1 MRVVETT
8 TFMKKIKLCIKNG
21 DGSCYQSK
29 EDKVDGSD
37 HDSSFENSQSM
48 STDGE
53 IDEDYLTMVD

>member
-8 TFMKKIKLCIKNG
+8 TFMKKIKLCIKNE

-37 HDSSFENSQSM
+37 HVSSLRSQSM

-53 IDEDYLTMVD
+53 IDEENLAMVD

>member
-8 TFMKKIKLCIKNG
+8 AFMKKIKLCIKNG

-37 HDSSFENSQSM
+37 HDSSLRTVNQ
-48 STDGE
+48 
-53 IDEDYLTMVD
+53 